1 MSLFCRQAG
10 CLIEPRAKSGLT
22 PGGAVNKVIA
32 SRETEAISAE
42 DQPAEGHLDELPPP
56 LAAGVLLE
64 MVKSRELPK
73 GITVTTP
80 TGQSTFPGT
89 NYHLAPLIY

>member
-1 MSLFCRQAG
+1 
-10 CLIEPRAKSGLT
+10 LT
-22 PGGAVNKVIA
+22 HGGAVNKVIA

-42 DQPAEGHLDELPPP
+42 EQPAEGHLDELPPP

-73 GITVTTP
+73 GITVTAP
-80 TGQSTFPGT
+80 TGKRTFPGT
-89 NYHLAPLIY
+89 NHQLAPLMY